1 MPESNNSSV
10 FITGIL
16 ALLTGLFVTLAK
28 GCSDDRTANKLASQ
42 KLYSDMILKTLEP
55 ADPVNRLH
63 GLQLLLKTNLIHDD
77 SISKGVERYVKEKES
92 NPAGIPQS
100 TTATTAAVTAPVLG
114 KPATS
119 DARIY
124 LLTGR
129 HGQENLLESIRTPL
143 LNAGFTVLNSKF
155 IVDPGRPSGGE
166 IRYFFPTDKPQAK
179 QLAEFFRVQLNQ
191 PKLVD
196 SLYHDRR
203 VTPGYL
209 EIWTGR

>member
-1 MPESNNSSV
+1 MPESSNTTV
-10 FITGIL
+10 LITGIL
-16 ALLTGLFVTLAK
+16 ALLTGVLGTLVK
-28 GCSDDRTANKLASQ
+28 GCSDDATANKLASQ

-55 ADPVNRLH
+55 ADPLDRLH
-63 GLQLLLKTNLIHDD
+63 GLQLLIKTKLIHDD
-77 SISKGVERYVKEKES
+77 SISKGVEQYVKEKEN

-100 TTATTAAVTAPVLG
+100 TVAGSVPVLS

-124 LLTGR
+124 LLTGKP
-129 HGQENLLESIRTPL
+129 GQENLLQSIRTPL

-155 IVDPGRPSGGE
+155 IVDPDRPDKGE
-166 IRYFFPTDKPQAK
+166 IRYFFPADKPQAK

-196 SLYHDRR
+196 SLYRDHR
-203 VTPGYL
+203 VSPGYL